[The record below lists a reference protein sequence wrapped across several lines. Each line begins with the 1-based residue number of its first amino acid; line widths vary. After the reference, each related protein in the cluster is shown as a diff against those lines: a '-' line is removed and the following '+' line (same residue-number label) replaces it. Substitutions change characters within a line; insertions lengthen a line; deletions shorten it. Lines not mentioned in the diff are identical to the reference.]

1 MKDWVKKEKHDAKK
15 FNAHRTKGSGNS
27 WYNPGDSRNDK
38 YLIESKQ
45 TLKKSYS
52 LNKDKLDKLYE
63 QGLFTYKTP
72 LLAVRIMD
80 MDLIVVFEEDFSKLL
95 ENQTKE

>member
-15 FNAHRTKGSGNS
+15 FSTKRIKGSGNS
-27 WYNPGDSRNDK
+27 WYSPGDSRNDK